1 MRHASFPEIRTALR
15 GCRRILVASHFRPD
29 ADAYG
34 STIATALWLEAEGH
48 QVTAWN
54 ADGML
59 SKFSFLPG
67 SERVTSPASSPEV
80 FDAVLALDTS
90 VKNRLGSVVESV
102 AGSPLW
108 ICIDH
113 HRSNEG
119 YGDLNL
125 VDASRP
131 ATGEILAEN
140 FLAAGITITS
150 EMAINL
156 FAAISTDTGSF
167 QYEGTSARTYEIGA
181 ELIRRG
187 VNVAELSRSLYENQ
201 PRRRFELLKHA
212 LNHSRFE
219 CDGLVASF
227 SLSIDDVKK
236 LGVIPEDNEGIIDH
250 LRSVEGVKAAAF
262 FEELPEGK
270 VRLSLRSKDSS
281 FDACSLCERF
291 GGGGHAMASG
301 ARIKGSLREVE
312 DMVLEAIGSEIGR
325 GQMNPT
331 KITTEIRP

>member
-1 MRHASFPEIRTALR
+1 MKKVAFPEIRETLR
-15 GCRRILVASHFRPD
+15 NRKCVLVASHLRPD

-34 STIATALWLEAEGH
+34 STIAAALWLQSEGH
-48 QVTAWN
+48 EVTAWN

-59 SKFSFLPG
+59 SKFSFLPS
-67 SERVTSPASSPEV
+67 SEIVAAPPSFSVA

-90 VKNRLGSVVESV
+90 VKNRLGSVVEAV
-102 AGSPLW
+102 AGSPVW

-125 VDASRP
+125 VDPTRP
-131 ATGEILAEN
+131 ATGQILAES
-140 FLAAGITITS
+140 FLSEGITITP
-150 EMAINL
+150 EMATNL

-187 VNVAELSRSLYENQ
+187 VNVAELSRSLYESQ
-201 PRRRFELLKHA
+201 PRRRLELLKHA
-212 LNHSRFE
+212 LVHSRFDCE
-219 CDGLVASF
+219 GRVASF
-227 SLSIDDVKK
+227 ALTLADVKK

-250 LRSVEGVKAAAF
+250 LRSVEGVRAAAF

-312 DMVLEAIGSEIGR
+312 SLVLNAICEEIQGR
-325 GQMNPT
+325 
-331 KITTEIRP
+331 

>member
-1 MRHASFPEIRTALR
+1 MKTATFPEIREALR
-15 GCRRILVASHFRPD
+15 GRERILVASHLRPD

-34 STIATALWLEAEGH
+34 STLAVALWLQAEGH

-59 SKFSFLPG
+59 AKFSFLP
-67 SERVTSPASSPEV
+67 SSSLVAKPSASPVV

-90 VKNRLGSVVESV
+90 VKNRLGTVIESIS
-102 AGSPLW
+102 GRPLW

-125 VDASRP
+125 IDPSRP
-131 ATGEILAEN
+131 ATGEILAEG
-140 FLAAGITITS
+140 FLGEGITITPS
-150 EMAINL
+150 MATNL

-181 ELIRRG
+181 ELIRCG

-201 PRRRFELLKHA
+201 PRRRLELLKHA
-212 LNHSRFE
+212 LNHSRFD
-219 CDGLVASF
+219 CGGRVASF
-227 SLSIDDVKK
+227 SLALDDVKK
-236 LGVIPEDNEGIIDH
+236 LGVLPEDNEGIIDH
-250 LRSVEGVKAAAF
+250 LRSVEGVRAAAF
-262 FEELPEGK
+262 FEELPDTK
-270 VRLSLRSKDSS
+270 VRLSLRSKDAG

-301 ARIKGSLREVE
+301 ARIQGSLKEVE
-312 DMVLEAIGSEIGR
+312 SMVLEAICSEINR
-325 GQMNPT
+325 A
-331 KITTEIRP
+331 